1 MSARREARK
10 GGTALRPYPGDA
22 LLALLS
28 ALLLV
33 LSFAHSVDAGPGDL
47 DATFGTGGR
56 VLTDFGG
63 GAGARALALQ
73 ADGRIVVAGL
83 SRVGVGD
90 DFALARYNPNGSLD
104 SSFGSGGRVLTDFGL
119 DDEARAVVLQADG
132 KIVVAGGSGGAFF
145 ALARYNADGTLD
157 PSFGSEGRVCTNV
170 GGRDG
175 ARALALQSDGKIVV
189 AGFSDVVGF
198 GFALARY
205 NPDGSLDP
213 SFGSGGRVLTGGVAL
228 ARGLAL
234 QSDGKIVVAGF
245 SDAGGGQDFALAR
258 YNPDGTLDLTFGT
271 GGKVTTDFG
280 GFDDAFALALPTDG
294 KIVVAG
300 SDGSDFALARYE
312 TRGVHVTAPAV
323 LGLAP
328 DLTPGAPTGSVVWAP
343 NPFQV
348 DAFFTN
354 PGPNTAS
361 GNLTLDLSSAGS
373 QLSSLSPTS
382 VPFSNVG
389 PGETVHAQWQVRANA
404 PGEAHYRVR
413 VTNTSFLAEQ
423 EVVTRVPEL
432 VVPPVDN
439 PRNQGPFPLV
449 ADGRFCIESEE
460 GRNDC
465 VADFEG
471 NVGGVPSV
479 PFFEW
484 QGITPTGFKAG
495 PTGAIPVL

>member
-10 GGTALRPYPGDA
+10 GGTVLRPYPGDA

-73 ADGRIVVAGL
+73 ADGRIVVAGR
-83 SRVGVGD
+83 SRVAVGD

-132 KIVVAGGSGGAFF
+132 KIVVAGGFGGAFF

-157 PSFGSEGRVCTNV
+157 PSFGSEGRVFTNF

-175 ARALALQSDGKIVV
+175 ARALALQADGKIV
-189 AGFSDVVGF
+189 ATGFASSDF
-198 GFALARY
+198 GTRRRFALARY
-205 NPDGSLDP
+205 NPDGSLDRQVVT
-213 SFGSGGRVLTGGVAL
+213 SFADRDEASA
-228 ARGLAL
+228 LAL
-234 QSDGKIVVAGF
+234 QSARKIVVAGF
-245 SDAGGGQDFALAR
+245 SEAGGRHDFALAR

-280 GFDDAFALALPTDG
+280 GFDDAFALALQTDG

-312 TRGVHVTAPAV
+312 T
-323 LGLAP
+323 
-328 DLTPGAPTGSVVWAP
+328 
-343 NPFQV
+343 
-348 DAFFTN
+348 
-354 PGPNTAS
+354 
-361 GNLTLDLSSAGS
+361 
-373 QLSSLSPTS
+373 
-382 VPFSNVG
+382 
-389 PGETVHAQWQVRANA
+389 
-404 PGEAHYRVR
+404 
-413 VTNTSFLAEQ
+413 
-423 EVVTRVPEL
+423 
-432 VVPPVDN
+432 
-439 PRNQGPFPLV
+439 
-449 ADGRFCIESEE
+449 
-460 GRNDC
+460 
-465 VADFEG
+465 
-471 NVGGVPSV
+471 
-479 PFFEW
+479 
-484 QGITPTGFKAG
+484 
-495 PTGAIPVL
+495 